1 MGLTSRYFFDAAL
14 VAVVV
19 LPLGTLLLWNR
30 LRGPRPLRAA
40 LRLAMIGLCQGTA
53 VVLAGLLINNSFQ
66 LYDSWSD
73 LLGRDGTPGPI
84 VEARPAAA
92 PVGPSAAAAG
102 SPAGTG
108 TGTGDLV
115 NAHLFKP
122 YPKVSGAYSATV
134 TGDRSKVTG
143 EVLVWLPPQY
153 FEPAYADSDF
163 PVVQLLSGAPGSP
176 SSWLLGMAGPQFL
189 TSAVTDRTAHPFILV
204 SAAINVDPP
213 KNPDCSNIPGG
224 PQVATWL
231 TADVPE
237 LVETSFRAES
247 ARADW
252 GLMGFSEGG
261 LCASKL
267 ALQYPGQYAA
277 GVSLSGD
284 DHPDGDLLK
293 PGTDAYQVN
302 SPIWLIRHPQ
312 AEPVALLLTGTMQD
326 GSTAAEADAISR
338 EAVPPVSVDLLVS
351 RRGGHN
357 GGVWRAVE
365 PQAFAWLSAHVGDAA
380 AEGGAASG
388 AAPGVAG
395 PSAQVAAGPL
405 DAPADAPTA
414 AVPHSE

>member
-1 MGLTSRYFFDAAL
+1 MGLTSRYFFDAA
-14 VAVVV
+14 VAAAVV

-30 LRGPRPLRAA
+30 LRGPRPLRTA
-40 LRLAMIGLCQGTA
+40 LRLAMIGSCQATA
-53 VVLAGLLINNSFQ
+53 VLLAGLVINNSFQ

-73 LLGRDGTPGPI
+73 LLGRDGAPGRI

-92 PVGPSAAAAG
+92 RSEPSGTASAAPAAA
-102 SPAGTG
+102 SS
-108 TGTGDLV
+108 DLV

-122 YPKVSGAYSATV
+122 YPKVSGGYSATV
-134 TGDRSKVTG
+134 TGDRSKITG

-153 FEPAYADSDF
+153 FEPAYADTDF

-176 SSWLLGMAGPQFL
+176 SSWLLGMAAPQFL
-189 TSAVTDRTAHPFILV
+189 SSAVADRAAHPFILV
-204 SAAINVDPP
+204 SAAINIDPP
-213 KNPDCSNIPGG
+213 NNPDCSDIPGG

-247 ARADW
+247 GRADW

-261 LCASKL
+261 LCAAKL

-284 DHPDGDLLK
+284 DHPDGNLLR
-293 PGTDAYQVN
+293 PGTDAYRLN

-312 AEPVALLLTGTMQD
+312 DEPVALLLTGTLQD
-326 GSTAAEADAISR
+326 GSTAAEADAISGQ
-338 EAVPPVSVDLLVS
+338 AVPPVSVDLLIS

-365 PQAFAWLSAHVGDAA
+365 PQAFSWLSEHVGGATGSDGTGLTAA
-380 AEGGAASG
+380 AS
-388 AAPGVAG
+388 
-395 PSAQVAAGPL
+395 SAQVAA
-405 DAPADAPTA
+405 APPG
-414 AVPHSE
+414 VPPVRLP

>member
-1 MGLTSRYFFDAAL
+1 MGLTSSYFFDAA
-14 VAVVV
+14 VAAAVV
-19 LPLGTLLLWNR
+19 LPLATLLLWNR
-30 LRGPRPLRAA
+30 LSGPRPLRTV
-40 LRLAMIGLCQGTA
+40 LRLAMIGLCQATA
-53 VVLAGLLINNSFQ
+53 VLLAGLMINNSFQ

-73 LLGRDGTPGPI
+73 LLGRDGAPGRI

-92 PVGPSAAAAG
+92 QSEPPGAASA
-102 SPAGTG
+102 
-108 TGTGDLV
+108 GDLV

-122 YPKVSGAYSATV
+122 YPKVSDGYSATV
-134 TGDRSKVTG
+134 TGDRSKITG

-153 FEPAYADSDF
+153 FDPAYANTDF

-176 SSWLLGMAGPQFL
+176 SSWLLGMAAPQFL
-189 TSAVTDRTAHPFILV
+189 AAAVADRAAHPFILV
-204 SAAINVDPP
+204 SAAINIDPP
-213 KNPDCSNIPGG
+213 NNPDCSNIPGG

-247 ARADW
+247 GRAAW

-261 LCASKL
+261 LCAAKL

-284 DHPDGDLLK
+284 DHPDGNLLK
-293 PGTDAYQVN
+293 PGTDAYQLN

-312 AEPVALLLTGTMQD
+312 DQPVALLLTGTLQD

-338 EAVPPVSVDLLVS
+338 QAVPPVSVDLLIS

-365 PQAFAWLSAHVGDAA
+365 PQAFVWLSEHVG
-380 AEGGAASG
+380 GAVGS
-388 AAPGVAG
+388 AG
-395 PSAQVAAGPL
+395 TTLSAAGR
-405 DAPADAPTA
+405 
-414 AVPHSE
+414 